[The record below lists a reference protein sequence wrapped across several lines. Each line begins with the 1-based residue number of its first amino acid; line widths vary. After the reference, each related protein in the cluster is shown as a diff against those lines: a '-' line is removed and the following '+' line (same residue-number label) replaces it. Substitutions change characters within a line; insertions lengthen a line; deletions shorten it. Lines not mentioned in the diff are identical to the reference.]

1 MPVLETTLLETTLN
15 WPELLRQPGG
25 RDHMVQLYSDPEFLV
40 EAVVQYL
47 GAGLRQG
54 EAAIVIAR
62 PEHRTRFARALQRG
76 GLYPSSALRMLDAD
90 ATLARFMADGMPE
103 WTAFHQAVGGAIA
116 ELRLQYPTVRAYGEM
131 VDILWQRGEQKAA
144 MRLEDFWNELGKLQT
159 FSLLCAYGID
169 PLAAGAYGGALEAV
183 CKCHTHLIPTR
194 DYTRFND
201 AVRDASQEVLD
212 QPLAQMLLTLA
223 ASQPGYTEMPLGQ
236 AALIWLK
243 QNMPRT
249 ADRVLQ
255 EVRKRLEGDP
265 ALAAVSPG
273 AVHPVFPARLEP

>member
-1 MPVLETTLLETTLN
+1 MDTTLN
-15 WPELLRQPGG
+15 WPELLRHPGCQ
-25 RDHMVQLYSDPEFLV
+25 DHMVQLYSEPEFLV

-47 GAGLRQG
+47 GTGLRQG

-62 PEHRTRFARALQRG
+62 PEHRARFARALERE
-76 GLYPSSALRMLDAD
+76 GLYPSAALRMLDAEK
-90 ATLARFMADGMPE
+90 TLAGFTSEGALE
-103 WTAFHQAVGGAIA
+103 WTAFHRAVGGAIA

-144 MRLEDFWNELGKLQT
+144 MRLEEYWNELGKLQT

-169 PLAAGAYGGALEAV
+169 PLQAGSYGGEGAIEAV

-194 DYTRFND
+194 DYARFND
-201 AVRDASQEVLD
+201 AVSDASKDVLD
-212 QPLAQMLLTLA
+212 QPLAQMLLKLA
-223 ASQPGYTEMPLGQ
+223 ASHRPHTEMPLGQ

-249 ADRVLQ
+249 ADRVLD
-255 EVRKRLEGDP
+255 EVR
-265 ALAAVSPG
+265 
-273 AVHPVFPARLEP
+273 ARLSVELP

>member
-1 MPVLETTLLETTLN
+1 LDTTLN
-15 WPELLRQPGG
+15 WPELLRHPGCQ
-25 RDHMVQLYSDPEFLV
+25 DHMVQLYSDPEFLV

-47 GAGLRQG
+47 GTGLALG

-62 PEHRTRFARALQRG
+62 REHRARFVRALERE
-76 GLYPSSALRMLDAD
+76 GLYPSPALRLLDAET
-90 ATLARFMADGMPE
+90 TLSSFLAGGMPE
-103 WTAFHQAVGGAIA
+103 WTTFHRIVGGAIA

-144 MRLEDFWNELGKLQT
+144 LRLEDFWNELGKLQT

-169 PLAAGAYGGALEAV
+169 PLQAGAYGGGALEAV

-194 DYTRFND
+194 DYGRFND
-201 AVRDASQEVLD
+201 AVSEASREVLD
-212 QPLAQMLLTLA
+212 QPLAQMLLNLA
-223 ASQPGYTEMPLGQ
+223 ASHRPQTEMPLGQ

-249 ADRVLQ
+249 AERVLQ
-255 EVRKRLEGDP
+255 EVRSRMQTPSG
-265 ALAAVSPG
+265 LAAA
-273 AVHPVFPARLEP
+273 AVHPVPPPGLNP